1 MGSSL
6 SSMAPTVS
14 TEAFGL
20 LNSLKSGSIYYHC
33 WGVLRGKQALL
44 SGMAM
49 KNRSVSNTAL
59 EDPAAKLLTKSERK
73 ERQNKVTR
81 NLFFF
86 SILILILPLGTM

>member
-1 MGSSL
+1 
-6 SSMAPTVS
+6 
-14 TEAFGL
+14 
-20 LNSLKSGSIYYHC
+20 
-33 WGVLRGKQALL
+33 
-44 SGMAM
+44 M

-73 ERQNKVTR
+73 ERQNKATR